1 MATLEQIARSGR
13 TTQSTLA
20 VSGGAQV
27 QAAAVSPASA
37 LAGDL
42 MGIMKQGA
50 RTATESRT
58 LSVNAAKRVGSQN
71 LTDMAK
77 DLEAIKSNRT
87 PDMDPRDEQK
97 ANQAV
102 YQHYGNIKFDN
113 ADAQDAFDTVYHQQG
128 SLAVAKMHT
137 GLEQRANLIDH
148 NSLVTSTEEGMSTQ
162 LDAGIEQSAEMVDG
176 YVESITA
183 GGFESTDQAY
193 SRLSTILNVNLNKY
207 HEVNRN
213 LQIYIDGKV
222 DPALQTQ
229 EFNKFYGS
237 MATIDDEGNV
247 KKVGNTS
254 DEATQSIINNWK
266 ALKNRDAARSSSY
279 NLLYQQN
286 MADGRKSKSNNEGT
300 YVASVDIKEN
310 RKNLNDRLNKINTD
324 QPLTEAE
331 AGAAIILMQE
341 MDNQAEESEYLE
353 QDILT
358 GDTDALRKYIV
369 DGREVDNFVSFLTGA
384 EKKFTITASKYKSA
398 VNRVLENQSSALLGM
413 DISPQNQNEFSSRM
427 RTLTKMEQISGKKSA
442 FSDKYD
448 NVYAPGVSPV
458 PMGRKELQQALA
470 YREYRA
476 LTNPAFQQ
484 QAGLAA
490 QLQAVAAKTKDGK
503 PLTDL
508 EIGMQSESILTV
520 DKNTNAAAVGSKE
533 ISTLVDETLLNVA
546 DGTGAYSRMFNAD
559 VANGTSNA
567 VKQYIV
573 SNGKNVVAESFVQD
587 LQYTDYGTA
596 VPTMIGGT
604 MDQRIVIPLGVEQ
617 KTFDDAI
624 SATIKGYNNKHSTNF
639 GDSAFESGVVFRS
652 VYDKG
657 TNNFVTEIYSR
668 DDANE
673 LIGSLDVNNIDVTAT
688 K

>member
-1 MATLEQIARSGR
+1 MSTLEQIARSGR

-20 VSGGAQV
+20 VSGGGQV
-27 QAAAVSPASA
+27 QAATVTPASK

-50 RTATESRT
+50 RTATEART

-87 PDMDPRDEQK
+87 PDMDPREEQK
-97 ANQAV
+97 ANMAV

-113 ADAQDAFDTVYHQQG
+113 EDAQDAYDTVYHKQG
-128 SLAVAKMHT
+128 SLAIAKMNT
-137 GLEQRANLIDH
+137 GLEQRANIMDH
-148 NSLVTSTEEGMSTQ
+148 NALVAATEEGMSSQ
-162 LDAGIEQSAEMVDG
+162 LNAGVEQTPEMVDG

-183 GGFESTDQAY
+183 GGFETADQAY

-254 DEATQSIINNWK
+254 DEAVQSIINNWK
-266 ALKNRDAARSSSY
+266 ALKNRDAARDSQY
-279 NLLYQQN
+279 NEDYN
-286 MADGRKSKSNNEGT
+286 RFMADGRKSKSNAEGT
-300 YVASVDIKEN
+300 YVASVSIKEN
-310 RKNLNDRLNKINTD
+310 RKALQDRLLRNN
-324 QPLTEAE
+324 AE
-331 AGAAIILMQE
+331 QQHTPTQAGAAKILLQE
-341 MDNQAEESEYLE
+341 MDNQIEESEYLE

-358 GDTDALRKYIV
+358 GDTDALRTYLV
-369 DGREVDNFVSFLTGA
+369 DGREVDDFVSHLTGE

-398 VNRVLENQSSALLGM
+398 VNRVLEGQSSALLGM
-413 DISPQNQNEFSSRM
+413 DINGQNQNEFAVRM
-427 RTLTKMEQISGKKSA
+427 KTLNKMEQLSRKKSA

-458 PMGRKELQQALA
+458 PMDRKELSQALA

-476 LTNPAFQQ
+476 LTNPAYQV
-484 QAGLAA
+484 QAGVAA
-490 QLQAVAAKTKDGK
+490 QLQALETKEIDGK
-503 PLTDL
+503 PLNDVQIAT
-508 EIGMQSESILTV
+508 QSESILTV
-520 DKNTNAAAVGSKE
+520 EKNTHNAIAGAKE
-533 ISTLVDETLLNVA
+533 LNTLVADTLVDVA
-546 DGTGAYSRMFNAD
+546 DGTGAWTRMFNAD
-559 VANGTSNA
+559 VANGTHNA
-567 VKQYIV
+567 IVQYITT
-573 SNGKNVVAESFVQD
+573 NGQNIVAESFIQN
-587 LQYTDYGTA
+587 LQYAEYGTFA
-596 VPTMIGGT
+596 GFTK
-604 MDQRIVIPLGVEQ
+604 DQRIVIPLGVEEAS
-617 KTFDDAI
+617 FDNAI
-624 SATIKGYNNKHSTNF
+624 AATINGYNKKHSTNF
-639 GDSAFESGVVFRS
+639 GDGATEDSVVFRS
-652 VYDKG
+652 IYDKG
-657 TNNFVTEIYSR
+657 TNNFITEIYNR
-668 DDANE
+668 NDANE